1 MTKKILALV
10 LALVMVF
17 AMTAC
22 TSTEEPAES
31 PAATDDAGT
40 ETTEPTASADSG
52 EVVNLLYYEIGNQ
65 DTNSREAVQEAIN
78 AYIEPLIGANVEFRI
93 VSWAD
98 WDSRALTALQSG
110 EEIDLFF
117 TADWKQYTRSV
128 MQGLF
133 TALNDDNG
141 AYGNLLETYGQDI
154 TNSLNPLFITGTQID
169 GINYA
174 VPVNK
179 ELAVPNGYIVNLD
192 AAEEVGMDPTTITGI
207 ADLEPYLAAY
217 KELHPEQYPYVTDRR
232 WCEDPWSE
240 SFVAGLNFNLL
251 STYLSPNEDGTWDN
265 TVYSTW
271 ESEEYAYYAQ
281 TMYEYAQAGY
291 VHPDT
296 SLAQYDALTQFNAG
310 EFLVY
315 TAPLKGNNIKAQE
328 MKNASG
334 NPDLNL
340 SEIYTQPKI
349 VTTNHTGGSMLAIP
363 VTSENPV
370 KAMQY
375 INLMHTDTELLDMM
389 LYGVP
394 ETMWTFAEDGRV
406 EILDSQWYS
415 AHGGAWTMGNTV
427 IQDVTTIEDPEK
439 NQLLQ
444 EYSED
449 AIPHPTLGF
458 RYVVPTELESQW
470 AAVNNVQDANNRAL
484 LTGAVDPATI
494 PSYVEQ
500 LNAAGLQD
508 IKADIEAQ
516 YAEWKTTQTAE

>member
-40 ETTEPTASADSG
+40 ESTEPAASADSG

-232 WCEDPWSE
+232 WSEDPFSE
-240 SFVAGLNFNLL
+240 NFVAGLNVNLL
-251 STYLSPNEDGTWDN
+251 STYLSPKEDGTWDN
-265 TVYSTW
+265 TVYSIW
-271 ESEEYAYYAQ
+271 ESPEYTEYANIIYK
-281 TMYEYAQAGY
+281 YAQAGY
-291 VHPDT
+291 IHPDT
-296 SLAQYDALTQFNAG
+296 ALAQYDALTQFNAG

-328 MKNASG
+328 M
-334 NPDLNL
+334 
-340 SEIYTQPKI
+340 
-349 VTTNHTGGSMLAIP
+349 
-363 VTSENPV
+363 
-370 KAMQY
+370 
-375 INLMHTDTELLDMM
+375 
-389 LYGVP
+389 
-394 ETMWTFAEDGRV
+394 
-406 EILDSQWYS
+406 
-415 AHGGAWTMGNTV
+415 
-427 IQDVTTIEDPEK
+427 
-439 NQLLQ
+439 
-444 EYSED
+444 
-449 AIPHPTLGF
+449 
-458 RYVVPTELESQW
+458 
-470 AAVNNVQDANNRAL
+470 
-484 LTGAVDPATI
+484 
-494 PSYVEQ
+494 
-500 LNAAGLQD
+500 
-508 IKADIEAQ
+508 
-516 YAEWKTTQTAE
+516 